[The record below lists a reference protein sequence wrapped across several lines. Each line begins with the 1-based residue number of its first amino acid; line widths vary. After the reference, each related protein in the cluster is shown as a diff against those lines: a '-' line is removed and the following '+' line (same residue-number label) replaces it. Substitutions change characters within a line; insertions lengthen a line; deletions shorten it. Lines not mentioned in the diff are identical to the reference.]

1 MPAMELPTQSDNKQ
15 CLVCYNQLI
24 YKLNNSISAARGPIV
39 LQKMQNTFRNSG
51 QILPDSQTDWPVI
64 CGQIILPIRQ
74 DSIDEANNKM
84 AELRE
89 IRYKAKQ
96 AMSYSYESLYKEY
109 LKTLRDVKIAQ
120 SVLRNTNNTLDSVQL
135 AWEYGKIRD
144 PAYLSICNLVKEAEA
159 KLIAAYRLRDIAKQL
174 MDPQKTIDQCNL
186 ELNKM
191 EKIIAG
197 INNIIPDI

>member
-1 MPAMELPTQSDNKQ
+1 MQSDNEQ
-15 CLVCYNQLI
+15 CLVCYNQSI
-24 YKLNNSISAARGPIV
+24 YK
-39 LQKMQNTFRNSG
+39 QKMQNTFRNSG
-51 QILPDSQTDWPVI
+51 LILPDSQTDWPVI
-64 CGQIILPIRQ
+64 CEQIILPIRQ
-74 DSIDEANNKM
+74 DSIDEAKM

-120 SVLRNTNNTLDSVQL
+120 TILRNTNNTLDSVQL

-159 KLIAAYRLRDIAKQL
+159 KLIAAYRSRDIAKQL

-197 INNIIPDI
+197 INNIIPNI

>member
-1 MPAMELPTQSDNKQ
+1 MPAMELPTQSDNEQ

-51 QILPDSQTDWPVI
+51 PILPDLQTDWPVI
-64 CGQIILPIRQ
+64 CGQIILPILQ
-74 DSIDEANNKM
+74 DSIDEAKM

-120 SVLRNTNNTLDSVQL
+120 TILRNTNNTLDSVQL

-159 KLIAAYRLRDIAKQL
+159 KLIAAYRSRDIAKQL

-186 ELNKM
+186 ELNKI
-191 EKIIAG
+191 EKVVMC
-197 INNIIPDI
+197 INSLPI

>member
-1 MPAMELPTQSDNKQ
+1 MPAMELPTQSDNEQ

-51 QILPDSQTDWPVI
+51 PILPDLQTDWPII
-64 CGQIILPIRQ
+64 CGQIILPILQ
-74 DSIDEANNKM
+74 DSIDEAKM

-120 SVLRNTNNTLDSVQL
+120 TILRNTNNTLDSVQL

-159 KLIAAYRLRDIAKQL
+159 KLIAAYRSRDIAKQL

-186 ELNKM
+186 ELNKI
-191 EKIIAG
+191 EKVVMC
-197 INNIIPDI
+197 INSLPI

>member
-1 MPAMELPTQSDNKQ
+1 MSTIELPTQSDNKQ

-51 QILPDSQTDWPVI
+51 PILPDSQTDWPDS

-74 DSIDEANNKM
+74 DSIDEAKM

-120 SVLRNTNNTLDSVQL
+120 TILRNTNNTLDSVQL

-159 KLIAAYRLRDIAKQL
+159 KLIAAYRSRDIAKHL
-174 MDPQKTIDQCNL
+174 IDPQKTIDQCNL
-186 ELNKM
+186 ELNKI
-191 EKIIAG
+191 EKVVMG
-197 INNIIPDI
+197 INTLPI